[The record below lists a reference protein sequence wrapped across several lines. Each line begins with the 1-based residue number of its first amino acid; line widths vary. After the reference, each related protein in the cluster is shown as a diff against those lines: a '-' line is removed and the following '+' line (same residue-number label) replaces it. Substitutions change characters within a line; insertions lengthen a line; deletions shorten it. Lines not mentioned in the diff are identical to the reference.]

1 MLNYTEIKLYPIYT
15 LLINRSLQCDVIR
28 GFLMFSL
35 GVRIV

>member
-15 LLINRSLQCDVIR
+15 LLINQSLQCDAIR
-28 GFLMFSL
+28 GFLMFLL